1 MATEDEGTASVEQSA
16 EGGQSGRDGVD
27 ADDFGLEI
35 DGGGVDAAV
44 AVGGGG
50 EGRASLIGGK
60 GRVFDEEELGADL
73 QGAVGSLAAMHPD
86 GGAVGDLLRGGE
98 AVVGHREANPI
109 HDIPELGVLGGVEY
123 DLVATDGGTRGARH
137 GVDGLDAVEKGELVA
152 LIESVVVVDNGLREL
167 ADSGVGVDGQG
178 AQTDAAHKDIGG
190 VLGHAD
196 AGETATRNLIRCEDG
211 TAVKTDGLGDIDLDH
226 VDVGLD
232 EGVEYGHLGRQVL
245 VATAQHAVELLVDGG
260 EVAPLGATVHLPCA
274 AAWDGGFDRQLADDG
289 TRAGLA
295 VEELAY
301 LTTDFGVCSK
311 DFCHCVFLSLLKG
324 LTFGY
329 SSSRLSDMCTYLLAL
344 KDGAK
349 VQGWQKTGSG
359 FVSFRWALGVRYGC
373 VRGGIVAIRRWVG
386 RGKKGECRPGLGKIG
401 VDEAKKS
408 HGKRGCLPWGF
419 LSPDYTLFLLLVSR
433 ILEIHN
439 RKNNRRNAS
448 LDRKTANMFTNIWE
462 NNSSSVDTAKIF

>member
-1 MATEDEGTASVEQSA
+1 MATEDEGAASVEQSA
-16 EGGQSGRDGVD
+16 EGGQSGRDGIE
-27 ADDFGLEI
+27 AYDFGLEI

-44 AVGGGG
+44 AVGGGS
-50 EGRASLIGGK
+50 ESRASLIGGK
-60 GRVFDEEELGADL
+60 GRVLDEEKLSADL

-109 HDIPELGVLGGVEY
+109 HDIPQLGVLGGVEY
-123 DLVATDGGTRGARH
+123 DLVATDGGTGSAGH
-137 GVDGLDAVEKGELVA
+137 GVDGLDAVEEGELVA
-152 LIESVVVVDNGLREL
+152 LVESVVVIDDGLREL
-167 ADSGVGVDGQG
+167 SNGGVGVNGEG
-178 AQTDAAHKDIGG
+178 AKPDATYKDVGG

-196 AGETATRNLIRCEDG
+196 ARQAATRDLIGCEDG
-211 TAVKTDGLGDIDLDH
+211 AAVEPDGLGDIDLDH

-232 EGVEYGHLGRQVL
+232 EGVEDGHLGRQIL
-245 VATAQHAVELLVDGG
+245 VTAAQHAVELLVDGG
-260 EVAPLGATVHLPCA
+260 EISPLGATVHLSCA
-274 AAWDGGFDRQLADDG
+274 APRDGGLDGQLANDG

-295 VEELAY
+295 VEQLAH
-301 LTTDFGVCSK
+301 LTTDFSVCSK

-373 VRGGIVAIRRWVG
+373 VRGGIVAIRGRAG
-386 RGKKGECRPGLGKIG
+386 RGKKGEMPPWFWR
-401 VDEAKKS
+401 KS
-408 HGKRGCLPWGF
+408 G
-419 LSPDYTLFLLLVSR
+419 
-433 ILEIHN
+433 
-439 RKNNRRNAS
+439 
-448 LDRKTANMFTNIWE
+448 
-462 NNSSSVDTAKIF
+462 